1 MAHEN
6 IRTLLRLNPTTA
18 QHASIRR
25 EWIAHSVAED
35 NRDIPG
41 LMSTL
46 TDDCVY
52 EIAQWGAIWH
62 GKPGAGSFYHELLT
76 AFPDIHFDLK
86 NIVIGP
92 QGVWEH
98 ARVTGTHHV
107 KWLQFEPRG
116 EAVGFDVQI
125 LFPWDAARCKFRG
138 EQIFVSGLEPEFARR
153 VELVLETALA
163 AP

>member
-6 IRTLLRLNPTTA
+6 IRKLLRLNPTTA
-18 QHASIRR
+18 QHANIRR

-35 NRDIPG
+35 SRDIPG

-62 GKPGAGSFYHELLT
+62 GKRGATSFYNELLT

-98 ARVTGTHHV
+98 AHVTGTHHA

-138 EQIFVSGLEPEFARR
+138 EQIFVSGLEPEFARC
-153 VELVLETALA
+153 VELILETALA